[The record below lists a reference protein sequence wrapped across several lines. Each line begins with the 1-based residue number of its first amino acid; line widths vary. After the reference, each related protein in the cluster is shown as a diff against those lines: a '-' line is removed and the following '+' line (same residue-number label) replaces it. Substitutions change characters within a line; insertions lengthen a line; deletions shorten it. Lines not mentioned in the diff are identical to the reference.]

1 VVTYLNFLF
10 SKLNGVF
17 AMDIGKRLKRL
28 RLASSMTIEELAN
41 RAGLTKGFISQI
53 ERDKTSISLDNLELI
68 LKALG
73 ETVQSFFA
81 ELPVEKVVFGPKDW
95 VVINEGKVG
104 RYDVVI
110 PRGVGSLLAAYII
123 TLKTGERTET
133 EEPYSGEL
141 FGYMLKGA
149 MNLRLGQRNY
159 KVKKGSCLFFEPKQ
173 EFFFKNEDRAP
184 AKVLLVAMPPNL

>member
-1 VVTYLNFLF
+1 
-10 SKLNGVF
+10 
-17 AMDIGKRLKRL
+17 
-28 RLASSMTIEELAN
+28 MTIEELAN

-81 ELPVEKVVFGPKDW
+81 ELPVEKVVFRPKDW
-95 VVINEGKVG
+95 VTIDGENGG
-104 RYDVVI
+104 RYEIVI

-123 TLKTGERTET
+123 TLKAGERTKT
-133 EEPYSGEL
+133 EEPFSGEL

-149 MNLRLGQRNY
+149 VNLRLGQRNY
-159 KVKKGSCLFFEPKQ
+159 KVRKGSCLFFEPKQ
-173 EFFFKNEDRAP
+173 EFFFKNEERVP
-184 AKVLLVAMPPNL
+184 AKVLLVAMPPIL